1 MCQDMKVENC
11 STISAY
17 PSFLS
22 RNLDNGSDVIIRCP
36 FFLPH
41 CHELKTSV
49 HQRTKVICRSCGIC
63 YHTPK
68 ELGGISST
76 HVSHEQM
83 LSVSDSLWP
92 HGLLQAPLSIEFSR
106 QDYWHGFP
114 FFSPG
119 DLPNQE
125 IEPGS
130 LTLQAD
136 SLPSEPPGKPYFHF
150 HASKNRQTD
159 PCMVCGNV
167 RCLGIVSVPLDY
179 DWRASR
185 LC

>member
-1 MCQDMKVENC
+1 MKVENC

-106 QDYWHGFP
+106 QDYWLAWVPILFSRGSSQPRDWTWISHTAGRFFTIWATREAHVGF
-114 FFSPG
+114 
-119 DLPNQE
+119 LY
-125 IEPGS
+125 
-130 LTLQAD
+130 L
-136 SLPSEPPGKPYFHF
+136 
-150 HASKNRQTD
+150 
-159 PCMVCGNV
+159 
-167 RCLGIVSVPLDY
+167 IVHDY
-179 DWRASR
+179 PD
-185 LC
+185 CF